1 VYRRSRGKCTTIG
14 EYISG
19 GWASPNQSTFWNLQ
33 RVTTPSIPAGTA
45 LVMDPN
51 EVLILDRES
60 PTVLASNQ
68 DRDNFI
74 KNMVTLLGEIRLG
87 MAILNPQAIASVDL
101 P

>member
-1 VYRRSRGKCTTIG
+1 MCIAEYRYPG
-14 EYISG
+14 
-19 GWASPNQSTFWNLQ
+19 F
-33 RVTTPSIPAGTA
+33 PARNIW
-45 LVMDPN
+45 V
-51 EVLILDRES
+51 LDRES

-87 MAILNPQAIASVDL
+87 MAISNPMAIASVDL